1 MDDSVRIFM
10 HTVGIIG
17 SNGMVGQKMQAE
29 LTKIKRPF
37 DLKLFGRHDEIPAL
51 DIAILCT
58 DNPVSRKLAPELK
71 NRVKFI
77 VDMSSE
83 FRMTAGVP
91 LVIPE
96 INPHA
101 ITKQTPLIAS
111 PNCTTTGLVMSLAPL
126 KPFYHFKEIF
136 FCSYQAIS
144 GGGKKLLDDFNTP
157 GSYYEKNCVPLIGSL
172 LDNGHTSEELKG
184 LYESRKI
191 LEIPDLKVYCHTV
204 RVGVENC
211 HSLGITV
218 KLDKKADLEQ
228 IKNLWNQFPNLTYRE
243 KVITPKEASGKET
256 TFICRLR
263 QDVEEENVIH
273 YFVTFDNL
281 LKGAAMNG
289 RQIVDL
295 LLERFI

>member
-1 MDDSVRIFM
+1 MK
-10 HTVGIIG
+10 TVCFIGI
-17 SNGMVGQKMQAE
+17 NGMFGRNVQAE
-29 LTKIKRPF
+29 LQKIKLPF
-37 DLKLFGRHDEIPAL
+37 EVKTFGRNDEIPAL
-51 DIAILCT
+51 DIAVLCT
-58 DNPVSRKLAPELK
+58 DNPVSRELAPALK
-71 NRVKFI
+71 NRVRFI

-83 FRMTAGVP
+83 FRMTPGVP

-101 ITKQTPLIAS
+101 ITQDTPLIAS

-126 KPFYHFKEIF
+126 KPFYKFEEIF

-144 GGGKKLLDDFNTP
+144 GGGKKLLDDFHTP

-172 LDNGHTSEELKG
+172 LENGHTSEELKG

-204 RVGVENC
+204 RVGVENS
-211 HSLGITV
+211 HSLGVSV
-218 KLDKKADLEQ
+218 KLDKKADLTQ
-228 IKNLWNQFPNLTYRE
+228 IQEAWNHFPNLQYATS
-243 KVITPKEASGKET
+243 VITPKEVSGKET

-263 QDVEEENVIH
+263 QDVEDENMIH

-289 RQIVDL
+289 RQIVEL
-295 LLERFI
+295 LLERFV

>member
-1 MDDSVRIFM
+1 M

-17 SNGMVGQKMQAE
+17 INGMVGQKMKAE
-29 LTKIKRPF
+29 LQKIKKPF
-37 DLKLFGRHDEIPAL
+37 EIKTFGRNDQIPPI
-51 DIAILCT
+51 DIAVLCT
-58 DNPVSRKLAPELK
+58 DDPISRKLAPEIK
-71 NRVKFI
+71 GRVKFI

-83 FRMTAGVP
+83 FRMAPEVP

-101 ITKQTPLIAS
+101 ITTNTPLIAS

-126 KPFYHFKEIF
+126 KPFYHFTEVF

-144 GGGKKLLDDFNTP
+144 GGGKKLLDDFHTP

-172 LDNGHTSEELKG
+172 LENGHTREELKG

-211 HSLGITV
+211 HSLGVTV
-218 KLDKKADLEQ
+218 KASKNFDLEQ
-228 IKNLWNQFPNLTYRE
+228 VKKLWNNFPHLHYSPS
-243 KVITPKEASGKET
+243 VITPKEVSGQET

-263 QDVEEENVIH
+263 QDVEDKNVIH
-273 YFVTFDNL
+273 YFITFDNL

-289 RQIVDL
+289 RQIVEL
-295 LLERFI
+295 LLERLA

>member
-1 MDDSVRIFM
+1 MK
-10 HTVGIIG
+10 TVGIIG
-17 SNGMVGQKMQAE
+17 VNGMVGQCMLAE
-29 LTKIKRPF
+29 LKKIQHSFEIKT
-37 DLKLFGRHDEIPAL
+37 FGRNDTIPSL

-58 DNPVSRKLAPELK
+58 DNPVSRQLAPALK
-71 NRVKFI
+71 NRVRFT

-83 FRMTAGVP
+83 FRLSPEVP

-96 INPHA
+96 INASA
-101 ITKQTPLIAS
+101 ITAQTSLIAS

-126 KPFYHFKEIF
+126 QPLYHFTEVF

-144 GGGKKLLDDFNTP
+144 GGGKKLLDDFRTP

-172 LDNGHTSEELKG
+172 LENGHTSEELKG
-184 LYESRKI
+184 LYETRKI
-191 LEIPDLKVYCHTV
+191 LNIPDLKVYCHTV
-204 RVGVENC
+204 RVGVENS

-218 KLDKKADLEQ
+218 KAAEKFDLAQ
-228 IKNLWNQFPNLTYRE
+228 VQQAWNCFPHLRYTTS
-243 KVITPKEASGKET
+243 VMTPKEASGQED

-263 QDVEEENVIH
+263 KDPEEENVIH

-289 RQIVDL
+289 RQIVEL
-295 LLERFI
+295 LLERFV